1 MSIIFRCSLSVLLVL
16 VLTLTSSAQDPSTLP
31 YYDVTWSKPYEPFR
45 VAGNLYYV
53 GTHDLACYLVA
64 TPEGHMLINS
74 GLAES
79 TPLIQKNVEALG
91 YKFNDI
97 KILLTTHAHYD
108 HVGAFAEIKKMTH
121 AKMMVHEA
129 DASVLAD
136 GGSSDFAL
144 GGKGQT
150 FAPLTADKLL
160 KDGDTVSIG
169 NTKLVVLH
177 HPGHTKGANSF
188 LIDVKD
194 DNRSWKVLIANMP
207 TILRETHILG
217 MPAYPNVAKD
227 YQYTLDALKKLQFD
241 LWVTSHANQ
250 FSLHD
255 KHKPGDPYRPEVFS
269 NRKAYDTAID
279 GFRQEYERRVKS
291 GR

>member
-1 MSIIFRCSLSVLLVL
+1 MSIIFRCSLAFSLVL
-16 VLTLTSSAQDPSTLP
+16 SLALASSAQDPSTLP

-64 TPEGHMLINS
+64 TPEGHILINS

-79 TPLIQKNVEALG
+79 GPLIRKSVEALG
-91 YKFNDI
+91 YNFNDI

-108 HVGAFAEIKKMTH
+108 HVGALAEIKKMTN

-144 GGKGQT
+144 GGKGGA
-150 FAPLTADKLL
+150 FAPVTADKLL

-169 NTKLVVLH
+169 KTKLVVLH
-177 HPGHTKGANSF
+177 HPGHTKGATSF
-188 LIDVKD
+188 LVDVTD
-194 DNRSWKVLIANMP
+194 DKRTWKVLIVNMP

-227 YQYTLDALKKLQFD
+227 YQYTLEALQKLQFD
-241 LWVTSHANQ
+241 LWVASHADQ
-250 FSLHD
+250 FSMHR
-255 KHKPGDPYRPEVFS
+255 KHKPGDPYQPEVFS
-269 NRKAYDTAID
+269 DRNAYDAAVS
-279 GFRQEYERRVKS
+279 GFQREYDRRVKR